1 MFVNIS
7 MLNFS
12 NAQQI
17 LPTVWRLPDFFLDPE
32 SVQCSYRGNQQAW
45 TTQYPNRLL
54 TPWGSNAVLES
65 ALAAAP
71 ELIRQL
77 TGIQVQ
83 PQVIYS
89 SLDLSGSQ
97 IMMHRLH
104 PDIRCFI
111 QISMGQEPAP
121 EMSTVFCNNPKV
133 NAEHP
138 TDYADISEFVPT
150 DLVKTKYRP
159 NEAWLMIND
168 PRCFFGTA
176 YTVAPN
182 SVRETV
188 NLHFG
193 AELPAST

>member
-1 MFVNIS
+1 

-17 LPTVWRLPDFFLDPE
+17 LPTVWRLSDFFLDPE
-32 SVQCSYRGNQQAW
+32 SVRYSYRGNQQPW

-54 TPWGSNAVLES
+54 TPWGSNTVLES
-65 ALAAAP
+65 VLTAAP
-71 ELIRQL
+71 ALIKQL
-77 TGIQVQ
+77 TGHDVQ
-83 PQVIYS
+83 QQVIYS

-111 QISMGQEPAP
+111 QVFMGSEPAP
-121 EMSTVFCNNPKV
+121 EMSTVFCSNQKV
-133 NAEHP
+133 NAEHSA
-138 TDYADISEFVPT
+138 DYADISEFDSA
-150 DLVKTKYRP
+150 DLVKIKYRP
-159 NEAWLMIND
+159 NEAWLMINQ

-176 YTVAPN
+176 WAVAPN
-182 SVRETV
+182 SIRETV

-193 AELPAST
+193 AELPTST

>member
-1 MFVNIS
+1 MG

-17 LPTVWRLPDFFLDPE
+17 LPTVWRLPDFFTDIE
-32 SVQCSYRGNQQAW
+32 SVRRSYRSPEQKW

-54 TPWGSNAVLES
+54 TPWGSNTTLEA
-65 ALAAAP
+65 ALAQAP
-71 ELIRQL
+71 AQIKQL
-77 TGIQVQ
+77 TGHAVQ
-83 PQVIYS
+83 QQVIYS
-89 SLDLSGSQ
+89 SIDLSGSQ

-104 PDIRCFI
+104 KDIRCFI
-111 QISMGQEPAP
+111 QVFMGAEPAP
-121 EMSTVFCNNPKV
+121 EMSSVFCNNLTV

-138 TDYADISEFVPT
+138 EDYTDISEFQPA
-150 DLVKTKYRP
+150 DLVKIKYRP
-159 NEAWLMIND
+159 NEAWLMINQ

-176 YTVAPN
+176 FEVAPN

>member
-1 MFVNIS
+1 MG

-17 LPTVWRLPDFFLDPE
+17 LPTVWRLPDFFLDFG
-32 SVQCSYRGNQQAW
+32 SVQHSYRGPEQKW

-54 TPWGSNAVLES
+54 TPWGSNATLES
-65 ALAAAP
+65 ALSQAP
-71 ELIRQL
+71 ALIKQL
-77 TGIQVQ
+77 TTHAVQ
-83 PQVIYS
+83 QQVIYS
-89 SLDLSGSQ
+89 SIDLSGSK

-104 PDIRCFI
+104 PDIGCFI
-111 QISMGQEPAP
+111 QVYMGTEPAP
-121 EMSTVFCNNPKV
+121 ELSSVFCNNLTV
-133 NAEHP
+133 NADHP
-138 TDYADISEFVPT
+138 SDYADISEFKPE
-150 DLVKTKYRP
+150 DLIKIKYRP
-159 NEAWLMIND
+159 NEAWLMINQ

-176 YTVAPN
+176 HAVAPN

>member
-1 MFVNIS
+1 MG

-17 LPTVWRLPDFFLDPE
+17 LPTVWRLPDFFLDQE
-32 SVQCSYRGNQQAW
+32 SVQRSYRSSEQAW

-54 TPWGSNAVLES
+54 TPWSSNAVLES
-65 ALAAAP
+65 ALSAAP
-71 ELIRQL
+71 ELIKQL
-77 TGIQVQ
+77 TGHDVQ

-111 QISMGQEPAP
+111 QVFMGAEPAP
-121 EMSTVFCNNPKV
+121 EMSSVFCNNLTV

-138 TDYADISEFVPT
+138 EDYADISEFSPA
-150 DLVKTKYRP
+150 DLVKIKYRP
-159 NEAWLMIND
+159 NEAWLMINQ
-168 PRCFFGTA
+168 PRTFFGTA
-176 YTVAPN
+176 YEVAPN

-193 AELPAST
+193 SVLPAST

>member
-1 MFVNIS
+1 MG
-7 MLNFS
+7 MLNFTH
-12 NAQQI
+12 AQQI
-17 LPTVWRLPDFFLDPE
+17 LPTVWRLPDFFLDYE
-32 SVQCSYRGNQQAW
+32 SVQHSYRSSEQPW

-71 ELIRQL
+71 ELIKQL
-77 TGIQVQ
+77 TGYDVQ

-111 QISMGQEPAP
+111 QVFMGTESAP
-121 EMSTVFCNNPKV
+121 EMSSVFCNNLMV

-138 TDYADISEFVPT
+138 ADYADISEFKPE
-150 DLVKTKYRP
+150 DLIKIKYRP
-159 NEAWLMIND
+159 NEAWLMINQ
-168 PRCFFGTA
+168 PRTFFGTA
-176 YTVAPN
+176 YEVAPN

-193 AELPAST
+193 AVLPAST

>member
-1 MFVNIS
+1 MG
-7 MLNFS
+7 MLNFTH
-12 NAQQI
+12 AQQI
-17 LPTVWRLPDFFLDPE
+17 LPTVWRLPDFFLDYE
-32 SVQCSYRGNQQAW
+32 SVRHSYRSAEQPW

-71 ELIRQL
+71 ELIKQL
-77 TGIQVQ
+77 TGYDVQ

-111 QISMGQEPAP
+111 QVFMGTESAP
-121 EMSTVFCNNPKV
+121 EMSSVFCNNLMV
-133 NAEHP
+133 NAEHLA
-138 TDYADISEFVPT
+138 DYADISEFKPE
-150 DLVKTKYRP
+150 DLVKIKYRP
-159 NEAWLMIND
+159 KEAWLMINQ
-168 PRCFFGTA
+168 PRTFFGTA
-176 YTVAPN
+176 YEVAPN

-193 AELPAST
+193 AVLPAST

>member
-1 MFVNIS
+1 MG

-17 LPTVWRLPDFFLDPE
+17 LPTVWRLPDFFLDYE
-32 SVQCSYRGNQQAW
+32 SVQRSYRSAEQAW

-54 TPWGSNAVLES
+54 TPWGSNTMLES
-65 ALAAAP
+65 ALSQAP
-71 ELIRQL
+71 DQIKHL
-77 TGIQVQ
+77 TGQAVQ
-83 PQVIYS
+83 QQVIYS
-89 SLDLSGSQ
+89 SIDLSGSQ

-104 PDIRCFI
+104 KDIRCFI
-111 QISMGQEPAP
+111 QVFMGAEPAP
-121 EMSTVFCNNPKV
+121 EMSSVFCNNLTV
-133 NAEHP
+133 NANHP
-138 TDYADISEFVPT
+138 EDYADISEFKPE
-150 DLVKTKYRP
+150 DLVKIKYRP
-159 NEAWLMIND
+159 NEAWLMINQ

-176 YTVAPN
+176 YEVAPN

>member
-1 MFVNIS
+1 MG

-17 LPTVWRLPDFFLDPE
+17 LPTVWRLPDFFLDFD
-32 SVQCSYRGNQQAW
+32 SVQRSYRDPEQKW

-54 TPWGSNAVLES
+54 TPWGSNTTLES
-65 ALAAAP
+65 ALAQAP
-71 ELIRQL
+71 EQIKQL
-77 TGIQVQ
+77 TNCSVQ

-89 SLDLSGSQ
+89 SIDLSGSQ

-104 PDIRCFI
+104 PDIKCFI
-111 QISMGQEPAP
+111 QVFMGTEPAP
-121 EMSTVFCNNPKV
+121 EMSSVFCNNLTV
-133 NAEHP
+133 NAEHSE
-138 TDYADISEFVPT
+138 DYADISEFKSE
-150 DLVKTKYRP
+150 DLVKIKYRP
-159 NEAWLMIND
+159 NEAWLMINQ

-176 YTVAPN
+176 YEVAPN

>member
-1 MFVNIS
+1 MG

-17 LPTVWRLPDFFLDPE
+17 LPTVWRLPDFFLDQE
-32 SVQCSYRGNQQAW
+32 SVQRSYRSSEQAW

-71 ELIRQL
+71 ELIKQL
-77 TGIQVQ
+77 TGYDVQ

-111 QISMGQEPAP
+111 QVFMGTEPAP
-121 EMSTVFCNNPKV
+121 EMSSVFCNNLMV

-138 TDYADISEFVPT
+138 EDYADISEFSPA
-150 DLVKTKYRP
+150 DLIKIKYRP
-159 NEAWLMIND
+159 NEAWLMINE
-168 PRCFFGTA
+168 PRTFFGTA
-176 YTVAPN
+176 YEVAPN

-193 AELPAST
+193 SVLPTST

>member
-1 MFVNIS
+1 
-7 MLNFS
+7 MLNFN

-32 SVQCSYRGNQQAW
+32 SVQRSYRSGEQTW
-45 TTQYPNRLL
+45 TTQYHNRLL
-54 TPWGSNAVLES
+54 TPWGSNDLLES
-65 ALAAAP
+65 ALAQAP
-71 ELIRQL
+71 EQIHQL
-77 TGIQVQ
+77 TGIKVQ
-83 PQVIYS
+83 PQVIYA

-104 PDIRCFI
+104 LDIRCFI

-121 EMSTVFCNNPKV
+121 EMSTVFCNNLNV

-138 TDYADISEFVPT
+138 TDYADISEFNPA

-159 NEAWLMIND
+159 NEAWLMINE
-168 PRCFFGTA
+168 PRTFFGTA
-176 YTVAPN
+176 YEVAPN

-193 AELPAST
+193 AVLPTNT

>member
-1 MFVNIS
+1 MG
-7 MLNFS
+7 MLNFN

-17 LPTVWRLPDFFLDPE
+17 LPTVWRLPDFFTDFE
-32 SVQCSYRGNQQAW
+32 SVRNSYRQADQPW
-45 TTQYPNRLL
+45 KTQYPNRLL
-54 TPWGSNAVLES
+54 TPWGSNTTLES
-65 ALAAAP
+65 ALSQAP
-71 ELIRQL
+71 ALIKQL
-77 TGIQVQ
+77 TDCAVQ
-83 PQVIYS
+83 QQVIYS
-89 SLDLSGSQ
+89 SVDLSGSK

-111 QISMGQEPAP
+111 QVYMGEEPAP
-121 EMSTVFCNNPKV
+121 ELSSVFCNNVTV

-138 TDYADISEFVPT
+138 NDYADISEFSSQ
-150 DLVKTKYRP
+150 DLVKIKYRP
-159 NEAWLMIND
+159 NEAWLMINQ

-176 YTVAPN
+176 YEVAPN

>member
-1 MFVNIS
+1 MG

-17 LPTVWRLPDFFLDPE
+17 LPTVWRLPDFFLTPE
-32 SVQCSYRGNQQAW
+32 SVQRSYRSSEQAW

-71 ELIRQL
+71 ALIKQL
-77 TGIQVQ
+77 TGYDVQ
-83 PQVIYS
+83 SQVIYS

-104 PDIRCFI
+104 PGIRCFI
-111 QISMGQEPAP
+111 QVFMGAEPAP
-121 EMSTVFCNNPKV
+121 EMSSVFCNNLMV

-138 TDYADISEFVPT
+138 EDYADISEFNPA
-150 DLVKTKYRP
+150 DLVKIKYRP
-159 NEAWLMIND
+159 NEAWLMINE
-168 PRCFFGTA
+168 PRTFFGTA
-176 YTVAPN
+176 YEVAPN
-182 SVRETV
+182 AVRETV

-193 AELPAST
+193 SVLPAST

>member
-1 MFVNIS
+1 MG

-17 LPTVWRLPDFFLDPE
+17 LPTVWRLPDFFLDFD
-32 SVQCSYRGNQQAW
+32 SARRSYRSPEQKW

-54 TPWGSNAVLES
+54 TPWGSNTTLEA
-65 ALAAAP
+65 ALAQAP
-71 ELIRQL
+71 TQIKQL
-77 TGIQVQ
+77 TAQAVQ
-83 PQVIYS
+83 QQVIYS

-111 QISMGQEPAP
+111 QVFMGAEPAP
-121 EMSTVFCNNPKV
+121 ELSSVFCNNLTV
-133 NAEHP
+133 NADHAS
-138 TDYADISEFVPT
+138 DYADISEFKSE
-150 DLVKTKYRP
+150 DLVKIKYRP
-159 NEAWLMIND
+159 NEAWLMINQ

-176 YTVAPN
+176 YEVAPN

-193 AELPAST
+193 SELPAST

>member
-1 MFVNIS
+1 MG

-17 LPTVWRLPDFFLDPE
+17 LPTVWRLPDFFLDYK
-32 SVQCSYRGNQQAW
+32 SVRHSYRSPEQSW

-54 TPWGSNAVLES
+54 TPWGSNATLES
-65 ALAAAP
+65 ALAQAP
-71 ELIRQL
+71 AQIKQL
-77 TGIQVQ
+77 THHLVQ

-89 SLDLSGSQ
+89 SVDLSGSK

-104 PDIRCFI
+104 PDICCFI
-111 QISMGQEPAP
+111 QVFMGEDPAP
-121 EMSTVFCNNPKV
+121 ELSSVFCNNVTV
-133 NAEHP
+133 NADHP
-138 TDYADISEFVPT
+138 NDYADISEFKPE
-150 DLVKTKYRP
+150 DLIKIKYRP
-159 NEAWLMIND
+159 NEAWLMINQ

-176 YTVAPN
+176 HAVAPN
-182 SVRETV
+182 AVRETV

>member
-1 MFVNIS
+1 MG

-17 LPTVWRLPDFFLDPE
+17 LPTVWRLPDFFLDYE
-32 SVQCSYRGNQQAW
+32 SVRHSYRSPEQSW
-45 TTQYPNRLL
+45 TTQYSNRLL
-54 TPWGSNAVLES
+54 TPWGSNATLES
-65 ALAAAP
+65 ALAQAP
-71 ELIRQL
+71 ALIKQL
-77 TGIQVQ
+77 TTRSVQ

-89 SLDLSGSQ
+89 SLDLSGSK

-111 QISMGQEPAP
+111 QVFMGTDPAP
-121 EMSTVFCNNPKV
+121 ELSSVFCNNLTV
-133 NAEHP
+133 NADHLS
-138 TDYADISEFVPT
+138 DYADISEFKPK
-150 DLVKTKYRP
+150 DLIKIKYRP
-159 NEAWLMIND
+159 NEAWLMINQ

-176 YTVAPN
+176 HAVAPN